1 MVRTLALAFLVVNV
15 LGFITY
21 FVYPV
26 APPWYVAQ
34 YGLGPAR
41 VDIHPDAEGATR
53 FDQLLGT
60 HFLDEIYAGGGD
72 VYGPFPSLPVAYPLI
87 AISASFGAPLLRW
100 ARVP

>member
-41 VDIHPDAEGATR
+41 VDIHPDAAAAAPLAQFLGPPF
-53 FDQLLGT
+53 FD
-60 HFLDEIYAGGGD
+60 EMCGGGGG
-72 VYGPFPSLPVAYPLI
+72 VYGPLPSLHVAYPLVAI
-87 AISASFGAPLLRW
+87 AAAFREPLLRW
-100 ARVP
+100 A